1 MKKIYFLLL
10 TLIVSAFSFG
20 QTPIITAIVD
30 GDCSGGNPKLLEI
43 YADGAVDF
51 SLYSIENQTNSNTSW
66 GSTQSLAALGTVTN
80 DFVYVTTTGSAAA
93 IASEFPSITAGQTL
107 TSGTINLNGDDR
119 IRIILTS
126 DSSVIDQYGAEGTDG
141 TGSTWEYADSYA
153 KRVNGNGP
161 NATFTESEWS
171 IPGAGTLNTLGTC
184 QGGADTFE
192 TLLGGI
198 GTYTTTMPTT
208 PTISISSPSD
218 NQIFPTGT
226 TNADVSINV
235 QNFVIGN
242 PGAGID
248 GHIHWTLNG
257 VNQPMK
263 YDVLDEA
270 ITTVDGGTYVVVMT
284 LVDNSHTPISPLVT
298 DTVTF
303 TVAFPCTLNVSTPVV
318 TCNTITPATTDTYDV
333 SIDYTGGGNST
344 YTIDTAG
351 NGTLGGDNPSSV
363 ASGTIL
369 ISGITEDTDFTVTFT
384 GDPADSGCDFTR
396 NISSPNCDPQL
407 MLPILEDFAY
417 TDGSL
422 TSNPNW
428 TGFSGT
434 DGDLLVSNEKAVVQH
449 GVPDEDASIAFT
461 SVPGDIYYALDF
473 SITDPG
479 GIITGG
485 DYEYFAVFK
494 DDGFNFRARLDVTDA
509 TNGGD
514 FSVGLSSSTS
524 TATAIWATDLAYG
537 TTYRATVRYNQ
548 TDGVSQLWIDAAAS
562 TDPSISSTG
571 DVTTITQFA
580 LRQSDS
586 SLNEAVLVDNLSITT
601 TFNETLSTGEFTTNT
616 EFRLFPNPTNTGI
629 VNITTTSNEAIN
641 VTVFD
646 ILGKQVLS
654 QTVNNTILN
663 VSSLNAGV
671 YILKLNQNGATT
683 TKKLVIK

>member
-10 TLIVSAFSFG
+10 TLLISSLSFSQGTETFDNFTETG
-20 QTPIITAIVD
+20 
-30 GDCSGGNPKLLEI
+30 SS
-43 YADGAVDF
+43 YADGTFMGND
-51 SLYSIENQTNSNTSW
+51 
-66 GSTQSLAALGTVTN
+66 GSTWTYVQSRG
-80 DFVYVTTTGSAAA
+80 DQ
-93 IASEFPSITAGQTL
+93 SITGKSIMLGRNRTPQAEVS
-107 TSGTINLNGDDR
+107 SGTI
-119 IRIILTS
+119 T
-126 DSSVIDQYGAEGTDG
+126 
-141 TGSTWEYADSYA
+141 
-153 KRVNGNGP
+153 
-161 NATFTESEWS
+161 
-171 IPGAGTLNTLGTC
+171 
-184 QGGADTFE
+184 
-192 TLLGGI
+192 GGI
-198 GTYTTTMPTT
+198 GTISFNYQRTFSTNVNLNILVNGLVVGNVTSTDGTVQNSGTITVNQPGDVIIKLISVNNSDGQVTIDDIVWTGFTGAAT
-208 PTISISSPSD
+208 PILSISSPSD

-351 NGTLGGDNPSSV
+351 NGVLGGDNPSSV

-449 GVPDEDASIAFT
+449 GVPSEDASIAFT

-494 DDGFNFRARLDVTDA
+494 DDGFNFLARLDVTDA

-524 TATAIWATDLAYG
+524 TATAIWATDLVYG

-548 TDGVSQLWIDAAAS
+548 TDGVSQLWIDGAAS

-629 VNITTTSNEAIN
+629 VNIKTTSNEAVN

-654 QTVNNTILN
+654 QTINNRLD
-663 VSSLNAGV
+663 VSNLKTGV
-671 YILKLNQNGATT
+671 YILQLNQDGATT